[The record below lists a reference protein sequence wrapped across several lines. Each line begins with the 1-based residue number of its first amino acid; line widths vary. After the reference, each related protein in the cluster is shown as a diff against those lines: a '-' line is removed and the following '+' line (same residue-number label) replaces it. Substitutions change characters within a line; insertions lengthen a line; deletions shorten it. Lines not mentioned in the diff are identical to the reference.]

1 MREGRPLPG
10 LFFVLLAA
18 AVCAVSLLSL
28 AWGQYDIPFRNIL
41 ALLSR
46 SAGLPFLSDVAVT
59 PEQQAVLWHIRLP
72 RTLVGLMVG
81 AGLGA
86 SGTVMQGIFGNPL
99 AEPGIIGVS
108 SGAAV
113 GAVVAIAFGFS
124 EASFFALPAAAFI
137 GALLAVALTISLAV
151 RNGRI
156 PMMTLLLS
164 GVVVGMLLSAFT
176 MALLT
181 VMSEQKIQQHL
192 FWTLGGLDYRRW
204 EHVLMGVGPICG
216 GILVMLLLARHL
228 NILVLG
234 ETEAKTVGMPVVR
247 YRMGF
252 MAIASLVTAT
262 GVCISGNIGFVG
274 LVVPHMMRLIVGPDH
289 RRLLPAAILAGSTFL
304 VFCDT
309 VGRVI
314 APPLEVRA
322 GIMTALLGAPYF
334 LWLLR
339 RSRSLLR

>member
-1 MREGRPLPG
+1 
-10 LFFVLLAA
+10 
-18 AVCAVSLLSL
+18 
-28 AWGQYDIPFRNIL
+28 
-41 ALLSR
+41 
-46 SAGLPFLSDVAVT
+46 
-59 PEQQAVLWHIRLP
+59 
-72 RTLVGLMVG
+72 
-81 AGLGA
+81 
-86 SGTVMQGIFGNPL
+86 
-99 AEPGIIGVS
+99 
-108 SGAAV
+108 
-113 GAVVAIAFGFS
+113 
-124 EASFFALPAAAFI
+124 
-137 GALLAVALTISLAV
+137 
-151 RNGRI
+151 
-156 PMMTLLLS
+156 
-164 GVVVGMLLSAFT
+164 
-176 MALLT
+176 
-181 VMSEQKIQQHL
+181 MSEQKIQQHL